1 LIQINYQKYKLVKHG
16 SMLSPQAL
24 FALTYVPAVPLIAI
38 SIVAGM
44 NKKPQAQKWYGFFGI
59 IFFVIAVVAYVFFLI
74 ELVSY

>member
-1 LIQINYQKYKLVKHG
+1 
-16 SMLSPQAL
+16 MLSPQAL

-38 SIVAGM
+38 YIVAGM
-44 NKKPQAQKWYGFFGI
+44 NNKSRAQKWHGFFGI